1 MAGRIPFIRT
11 IGLRAV
17 LAAPALLVFI
27 VLTSGGP
34 GGGGRRQVGAKAG
47 GGITRERLRA
57 IYRRA
62 DSFYHLTHSTSVT
75 DSLALA
81 GFAAV
86 IDGIRAAPGHP
97 ERDTLLAGAFLRKGI
112 LLDAA
117 GDFAGAKTCY
127 AGALN
132 SNPQLDSLSFVA
144 EVYLGAIYYNLT
156 HFDSANYFLLKAQA
170 LSGRFNDQDDEV
182 RLYNS
187 LGVLYFDNGNYGEA
201 KDYFDK
207 ALGIVKGKKPLDV
220 PFMVSLELNI
230 ATASSRLGQYQ
241 EALTTY
247 RELLGYHIYSND
259 VYMNMGNAYGALNEN
274 AAALAY
280 YHRVDAKKVPAVL
293 NEIASLQEQLHRLDS
308 CRWYLQ
314 QLQTAAK
321 KDGGNVLVMDLGVNA
336 LIESELLRDQGQFMP
351 ALEYLQKAIGIF
363 AHNFQDPDVYSN
375 PGEFSGTFAEYRLFD
390 ALVEKAEDFRTLYGS
405 QPDKRYLQA
414 CFSAYTAALSLL
426 RYIEKSYAT
435 DQSKLFLKKESG
447 PVHAAALQVCLHLD
461 SLDPYSGYKE
471 QAFLISERSKASV
484 ITANLEEKSFTAGG
498 AGEQLLQQV
507 NDYKYNIAR
516 LNVKSETTADSSQL
530 AAITREKEGDELELS
545 RLEHTLEQNGEYYQL
560 KYGDAAVRVG
570 DLQKELE
577 SGQALISLYAADS
590 VLHVWV
596 VTPDRFS
603 YLRIDSLA
611 ELQREV
617 ADWLA
622 ALKTTGNGRRF
633 HGEAIGS
640 RLYTQLIQPIQRVT
654 DAPEWII
661 VPDGFLY
668 LLPWESL
675 PADAHG
681 DRRLVETTT
690 ISYRWSS
697 KLLRSGEARQR
708 SGGDVQPGGGI
719 LSFAPFAASGAK
731 GADGPFSRLPASAEE
746 IAGLAGTQ
754 FLNAQATKTAFLHT
768 VAQYPIVH
776 LATHAVSS
784 PDNAAASFIAFYPAN
799 HSPIEDRLYLEELY
813 GLDLQATRLVIIS
826 ACETGE
832 GEVVAQEG
840 VMSLAR
846 AFAYAGCASTINSL
860 WKADDQAT
868 SFILRRFY
876 VYLRGG
882 ENKARALQL
891 AKLDYLKSDALD
903 KSPAYWAHLV
913 LTGDSS
919 ALYRRGVWA
928 KWWWLVVLI
937 GMGAGVLVVS
947 RRFGKKKSRRF
958 RVR

>member
-1 MAGRIPFIRT
+1 MPCRIPFVRT

-17 LAAPALLVFI
+17 LAVPALLVFI

-34 GGGGRRQVGAKAG
+34 GGDDQRQGER
-47 GGITRERLRA
+47 ITHERLQA
-57 IYRRA
+57 MYRRA
-62 DSFYHLTHSTSVT
+62 DSLYHLTHSTPVT

-81 GFAAV
+81 GFGAV
-86 IDGIRAAPGHP
+86 IEGVQAMPGHP
-97 ERDTLLAGAFLRKGI
+97 ETDTLLAGAFLKKGI

-117 GDFAGAKTCY
+117 GDFAGAKACY

-132 SNPQLDSLSFVA
+132 SNPQQDSLSFVA
-144 EVYLGAIYYNLT
+144 EVYMGAIYYNLT
-156 HFDSANYFLLKAQA
+156 HFDSAHYFLLKAQA
-170 LSGRFNDQDDEV
+170 LAGRFKDQDDEV

-201 KDYFDK
+201 RDYFDK
-207 ALGIVKGKKPLDV
+207 ALGFVKGKKPLDV

-230 ATASSRLGQYQ
+230 ATASSRLGQYR
-241 EALTTY
+241 EALNTY

-259 VYMNMGNAYGALNEN
+259 VYMNMGNAYGELNEN

-314 QLQTAAK
+314 QLQQAAK
-321 KDGGNVLVMDLGVNA
+321 EDPGSVPVMDLGVNA
-336 LIESELLRDQGQFMP
+336 LIESELLRDQGQYMA
-351 ALEYLQKAIGIF
+351 ALSSLQKVIGIF
-363 AHNFQDPDVYSN
+363 SHNFHDPDVYAN
-375 PGEFSGTFAEYRLFD
+375 PTEFAGTFADYRLFD

-405 QPDKRYLQA
+405 QPDKRYLRA
-414 CFSAYTAALSLL
+414 CYSAYTAALSLL

-435 DQSKLFLKKESG
+435 DESKLFLKKESG
-447 PVHAAALQVCLHLD
+447 PMHAAALQVCLQLD
-461 SLDPYSGYKE
+461 RLYPDSGYKE

-484 ITANLEEKSFTAGG
+484 ITANLEEKEFTAGG

-516 LNVKSETTADSSQL
+516 LNVKSETTTDSGEL

-545 RLEHTLEQNGEYYQL
+545 RLERTLEQNGEYYQL

-570 DLQKELE
+570 DLQKQLQ

-596 VTPDRFS
+596 VTPDRFT

-611 ELQREV
+611 ALQRDVE
-617 ADWLA
+617 DWLA
-622 ALKTTGNGRRF
+622 ALKTTGNGHRF
-633 HGEAIGS
+633 HGETIGN
-640 RLYTQLIQPIQRVT
+640 RLYARLIQPIQRVT

-675 PADAHG
+675 PADANG
-681 DRRLVETTT
+681 ERRLVETTT

-697 KLLRSGEARQR
+697 KLLRSGEGTGNRTAAQAVRR
-708 SGGDVQPGGGI
+708 EGI
-719 LSFAPFAASGAK
+719 LSFAPFAASGAA

-754 FLNAQATKTAFLHT
+754 FLDAQATKTQFLHT
-768 VAQYPIVH
+768 AAQYPIVH

-784 PDNAAASFIAFYPAN
+784 PDNAAASFIAFYPAK

-813 GLDLQATRLVIIS
+813 GLNLGATRLVIIS

-876 VYLRGG
+876 VHLRAG
-882 ENKARALQL
+882 EDKARALQL

-919 ALYRRGVWA
+919 ALYSRGFWA
-928 KWWWLVVLI
+928 KWWWLAVAI
-937 GMGAGVLVVS
+937 GAGAGVLVVW
-947 RRFGKKKSRRF
+947 RQLRKKKSRRF
-958 RVR
+958 KTL